1 MYADKPK
8 AKKMLDSI
16 AHSISFYKAKA
27 KVLLEE
33 EF

>member
-16 AHSISFYKAKA
+16 AHSISFYKAK
-27 KVLLEE
+27 VLLEE